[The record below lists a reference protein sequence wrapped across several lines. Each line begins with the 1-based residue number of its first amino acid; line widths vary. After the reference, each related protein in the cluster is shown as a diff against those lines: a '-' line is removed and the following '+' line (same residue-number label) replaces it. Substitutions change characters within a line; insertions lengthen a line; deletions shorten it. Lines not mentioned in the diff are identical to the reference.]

1 MTTYQVERRPI
12 TAEIAV
18 VEHTVLPV
26 EPQPLVTP
34 DDPLKAS
41 VRTSLRASTLDGV
54 FSAVFE
60 NVIKGVLISNFLI
73 ELGAGAIEVGLLASI
88 PMLAHL
94 LQPLGAY
101 FSENSTSR
109 HRYCLWIFSVSR
121 LLWLGLTAGIFWA
134 SRQGGVSQ
142 PLIWLTLSILL
153 VSFVLDAMGAASW
166 LSWMAALV
174 PQKLR
179 GRYFGN
185 RKSLASLTALITVPV
200 GGWLVTHWPGGSLE
214 GYGVVVGIGMVL
226 GIVSL
231 LCQFW
236 MTDINPKEQA
246 QTQQK
251 AQGQADRLWRDAN
264 FLTLLLY
271 LAGWTFALNLS
282 TPFLNFFLLD
292 NLQIDVQWVTLYCA
306 LMAGAHLS
314 MMVLWGRLADRIGNR
329 PVLVISSLLTAVIPL
344 LWVTTNTGSLSLWLW
359 LPLLHVMKGGT
370 LAALELCT
378 ANIQLELAPVGK
390 QSGYF
395 AIAAAVIGAS
405 GFLGT
410 TVGSLLAEGSGDLTL
425 VFTLS
430 SCLSV
435 VGILP
440 LLFVKESRSRSIRG
454 LLGYIPNRLRIAKV
468 AQAS

>member
-1 MTTYQVERRPI
+1 MTTYQVKTIPI
-12 TAEIAV
+12 TAETAV
-18 VEHTVLPV
+18 VEHTVPPV
-26 EPQPLVTP
+26 IPQGLTVSHAPVPPAESITP
-34 DDPLKAS
+34 S
-41 VRTSLRASTLDGV
+41 VRTSLRASTLDGG
-54 FSAVFE
+54 FAAVFE

-101 FSENSTSR
+101 FSENNTSR
-109 HRYCLWIFSVSR
+109 HRYCLWIFSFSR
-121 LLWLGLTAGIFWA
+121 LLWLGLIAGIFWV
-134 SRQGGVSQ
+134 SRQGGSSQ
-142 PLIWLTLSILL
+142 PLIWLTLGILL

-200 GGWLVTHWPGGSLE
+200 GGWLVTHWPGGSME
-214 GYGVVVGIGMVL
+214 GYGVVVSIGMVL
-226 GIVSL
+226 GFASL

-236 MTDINPKEQA
+236 MTDINPKAQA
-246 QTQQK
+246 QARQQD
-251 AQGQADRLWRDAN
+251 QSQTESLWRDAN

-271 LAGWTFALNLS
+271 LAGWTFALNLNA
-282 TPFLNFFLLD
+282 PFLNFYLLD

-329 PVLVISSLLTAVIPL
+329 PVLVISSLLTAAIPL
-344 LWVTTNTGSLSLWLW
+344 LWVSTNTGHWSLWLW
-359 LPLLHVMKGGT
+359 LPLLHVLKGGT

-395 AIAAAVIGAS
+395 AIAAA
-405 GFLGT
+405 
-410 TVGSLLAEGSGDLTL
+410 
-425 VFTLS
+425 
-430 SCLSV
+430 
-435 VGILP
+435 
-440 LLFVKESRSRSIRG
+440 
-454 LLGYIPNRLRIAKV
+454 
-468 AQAS
+468 